1 MSNNSKINNNDCFLN
16 DKIKICDGK
25 VPTKTPTATPKAT
38 TTPTTSPT
46 LNNSVV
52 TPTPTNTPTPTITPT
67 ATLRATP
74 TNTTTPTVTPTPT
87 KTSTVTQLNGYNSVN
102 YDMKANWNGSTFGNI
117 TTVGSNG
124 RASSY
129 GTYDQNGNLQ
139 ELTQKIGF
147 MVSHMYRGGDCYG
160 PGIDFR
166 IDNQNQAIPSIRIA
180 SRVDNSNPDNLDNFV
195 IIDSPNNK
203 PDNRIFNNTNNT
215 ILTLGQVNY
224 QYAICKYPVTVCEY
238 VLFLNSVAKTDT
250 NELFLYSNS
259 NPFFG
264 MGAFITRTGENGAF
278 IYVAKLNMANK
289 PMRFFTL
296 APCLRYCNWL
306 HNSKP
311 IGNQSAFTTED
322 GAYNLIALGPGEI
335 LYKPKNNAKYHLPT
349 EDEWH
354 KAAYYDKLND
364 KYWAFATQSDEVPTP
379 VTSNEN
385 GEGILGGSL
394 ANISNY
400 ICINSN
406 PTTTATPTKT
416 VTPTNTTTP
425 TVTPTHNTDTQ
436 CDDSWPNFPSLASM
450 PGSITG
456 LTSGAV
462 WDSVSVEKYPFR
474 FYKAINVNSNGIN
487 FIIGET
493 ILVRVAVVSYLTLG
507 VPGNY
512 IINNIVYNEDNLGL
526 FMDTLYVSCLDNS
539 LTPTPTPTP
548 TNTVTP
554 SLTPTN
560 TVIISPTPTSTDIVT
575 PTPTKTVTSSL
586 TPTKTV
592 TRSLTPT
599 KTRTPTPSTTK
610 PSINNILKVVFS
622 SWN

>member
-67 ATLRATP
+67 ATLRA
-74 TNTTTPTVTPTPT
+74 
-87 KTSTVTQLNGYNSVN
+87 
-102 YDMKANWNGSTFGNI
+102 
-117 TTVGSNG
+117 
-124 RASSY
+124 
-129 GTYDQNGNLQ
+129 
-139 ELTQKIGF
+139 
-147 MVSHMYRGGDCYG
+147 
-160 PGIDFR
+160 
-166 IDNQNQAIPSIRIA
+166 
-180 SRVDNSNPDNLDNFV
+180 
-195 IIDSPNNK
+195 
-203 PDNRIFNNTNNT
+203 
-215 ILTLGQVNY
+215 
-224 QYAICKYPVTVCEY
+224 
-238 VLFLNSVAKTDT
+238 
-250 NELFLYSNS
+250 
-259 NPFFG
+259 
-264 MGAFITRTGENGAF
+264 
-278 IYVAKLNMANK
+278 
-289 PMRFFTL
+289 
-296 APCLRYCNWL
+296 
-306 HNSKP
+306 
-311 IGNQSAFTTED
+311 
-322 GAYNLIALGPGEI
+322 
-335 LYKPKNNAKYHLPT
+335 
-349 EDEWH
+349 
-354 KAAYYDKLND
+354 
-364 KYWAFATQSDEVPTP
+364 
-379 VTSNEN
+379 
-385 GEGILGGSL
+385 
-394 ANISNY
+394 
-400 ICINSN
+400 
-406 PTTTATPTKT
+406 
-416 VTPTNTTTP
+416 TPTNTTTP